1 MTRDEKRRNQLYW
14 LIVFCLFYTV
24 FNGSV
29 RKWLIPGT
37 ALSNY
42 LLAGQVFIPWLY
54 YFLAPGS
61 KKHFLPMLLGFSG
74 ILVLLAANPLN
85 LSFFHGFFGIILHL
99 GFFLMGFHYVENSRL
114 YPWQRLQWVLV
125 LIFTIEIVLSIFQ
138 YSAPRTHEINRYAAE
153 GIRHVAY
160 VGEAA
165 RVTGTFSYVSGY
177 NAWLFFVSLW
187 IWGLVLRQAS
197 SLWVFVLLGF
207 TLFANIISGSRASLA
222 VALVFTTFTV
232 GYMLRISTSIKP
244 YLAFLVIAI
253 AGIWIYKTDVFVQDA
268 WKNFYSR
275 IEDGFTNK
283 EYDRRTIGVIGEVI
297 DFRGKYPLFGTGLGG
312 TYQGA
317 RLIWGES
324 HFVQEYG
331 GYEEEPERIVIEGGF
346 LLFLLRTGIMLYLF
360 HFFRMPF
367 FYKAFI
373 AFYIIFFTH
382 IVFNIY
388 NIIFYALGLA
398 FLDWCYRKRDFDY
411 GQINLPAT

>member
-1 MTRDEKRRNQLYW
+1 
-14 LIVFCLFYTV
+14 
-24 FNGSV
+24 
-29 RKWLIPGT
+29 
-37 ALSNY
+37 
-42 LLAGQVFIPWLY
+42 
-54 YFLAPGS
+54 
-61 KKHFLPMLLGFSG
+61 MLLGFSG